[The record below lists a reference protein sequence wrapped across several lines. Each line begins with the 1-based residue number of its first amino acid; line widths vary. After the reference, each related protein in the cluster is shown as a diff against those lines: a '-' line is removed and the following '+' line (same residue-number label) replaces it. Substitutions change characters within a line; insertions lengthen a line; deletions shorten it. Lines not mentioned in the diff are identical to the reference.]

1 MTAVLASQGEVPL
14 TSARLVYEPK
24 YDGIRVLAAVTPAH
38 PTPTVSLYSRNGND
52 KAAQFPEIVK
62 ALRGLASAL
71 PGTTVLD
78 GELVALDARGEP
90 ASFTRLQGRMHLTGA
105 RDIAAQVDRV
115 PTAFIVFDLLRVGQ
129 DDLRPLALTLR
140 RARLEKLLHTRTDER
155 LREGSYVA
163 GDGRA
168 LLERARAEDW
178 EGLLVKDADSRYTSG
193 RRSPAWRKLKLK
205 KRAEFVIGGWT
216 KPKGTRAAF
225 GALAVGTPVDRPKAT
240 AAQRRGAR
248 DASASGDASPALRY
262 CGNVGTGFN
271 DRTLVDLATRL
282 APLARTT
289 SPFVEGT
296 VPRGVQYVEP
306 RLVCEVEYAE
316 FTPDGNLRHPV
327 FLGLRE
333 DVAAAAIRDDAQA
346 GRGRGGLRLVSS
358 ASAREASASA
368 RGATADTSEGVMA
381 ASASALRAPAD
392 TSERRPYLT
401 HVEGRL
407 RELEEAGRDGTLEFD
422 DGTTLDVSNL
432 RKVFWPPSGLTKGD
446 LLRHYLRVAPFIL
459 PVVADRPLVMKRF
472 PNGVKGKSFYQHRA
486 PDPLPAGVRVALVED
501 DGDGEAVPQ
510 IIGGTLQTLLYGAQ
524 LASISQDPWFSRV
537 GSLDQADMVAIDL
550 DPMPG
555 VPFRQVLDVAR
566 WLHEMIVLLE
576 LPAVAKTSGASGLHI
591 FFPLAPGTSYQSGL
605 LLCQILATAV
615 ATRHPQ
621 VATVERSVAKR
632 GRTVYVDYLQNI
644 RGKTLA
650 CAYSA
655 RASEFAGVSAPL
667 RWEELDE
674 DVRPEDVT
682 LQTIAARLDK
692 VGDLWNPVMT
702 GPPVDLLAVLERLER
717 G

>member
-24 YDGIRVLAAVTPAH
+24 YDGIRVLAVVTPAH
-38 PTPTVSLYSRNGND
+38 PTPTVALYSRNGND

-71 PGTTVLD
+71 PGPTVLD

-178 EGLLVKDADSRYTSG
+178 EGLLVKDADSRYASG

-248 DASASGDASPALRY
+248 DASASGDTSPALRY

-327 FLGLRE
+327 FLGLRD

-346 GRGRGGLRLVSS
+346 GRGRGGLRLVHP
-358 ASAREASASA
+358 AGEDARKVGPA
-368 RGATADTSEGVMA
+368 R
-381 ASASALRAPAD
+381 RAG
-392 TSERRPYLT
+392 RHLT
-401 HVEGRL
+401 HVEERL
-407 RELEEAGRDGTLEFD
+407 QELEEAGRDGTVEFD
-422 DGTTLDVSNL
+422 DGTSLDVSNL

-446 LLRHYLRVAPFIL
+446 LLRHYVRVSPFIL

-655 RASEFAGVSAPL
+655 RASEFAGVSTPL

-682 LQTIAARLDK
+682 LQTIAARLDE
-692 VGDLWNPVMT
+692 VGDLWNPVMM
-702 GPPVDLLAVLERLER
+702 GPPVDLHAVLERLER

>member
-1 MTAVLASQGEVPL
+1 MTAVLATQAEVPM

-24 YDGIRVLAAVTPAH
+24 YDGIRLLAVVTPGH
-38 PTPTVSLYSRNGND
+38 PTPSIGLYSRNGND
-52 KAAQFPEIVK
+52 KAAQFPEIVR
-62 ALRGLASAL
+62 ALRGLGPAL

-90 ASFTRLQGRMHLTGA
+90 TSFTRLQGRMHLTGA
-105 RDIAAQVDRV
+105 RDIAAQAARV
-115 PTAFIVFDLLRVGQ
+115 PTAFIVFDLLRLGQ
-129 DDLRPLALTLR
+129 DDLRPLPLTLR

-155 LREGSYVA
+155 LREGWYVA
-163 GDGRA
+163 GDGRT
-168 LLERARAEDW
+168 LLERARTEEW
-178 EGLLVKDADSRYTSG
+178 EGLLVKDADSRYESG
-193 RRSPAWRKLKLK
+193 RRSAAWRKLKLK

-225 GALAVGTPVDRPKAT
+225 GALAVGTPIDRPRSAST
-240 AAQRRGAR
+240 GRPPSA
-248 DASASGDASPALRY
+248 DASTTADTSLTLRY

-271 DRTLVDLATRL
+271 ERTLVALATRL

-289 SPFVEGT
+289 SPFAEGT

-316 FTPDGNLRHPV
+316 FTPDGHLRHPV

-333 DVAAAAIRDDAQA
+333 DVAPQAIRDDERA
-346 GRGRGGLRLVSS
+346 GRGRGGLRLVTPTFAQGSET
-358 ASAREASASA
+358 SAR
-368 RGATADTSEGVMA
+368 ATAGSE
-381 ASASALRAPAD
+381 
-392 TSERRPYLT
+392 TRPYLT
-401 HVEGRL
+401 HVEERL
-407 RELEEAGRDGTLEFD
+407 RELEDAGRDGTLEFD
-422 DGTTLDVSNL
+422 DGTKLDVSNL

-446 LLRHYLRVAPFIL
+446 LLRHYVRVSPYIL

-501 DGDGEAVPQ
+501 DGDGEPVPQ

-537 GSLDQADMVAIDL
+537 GSLDEADMVAIDL

-555 VPFRQVLDVAR
+555 VAFRQVLDVAR
-566 WLHEMIVLLE
+566 WLHEMIVLLG

-621 VATVERSVAKR
+621 VATVERSVARR

-667 RWEELDE
+667 RWAELDE

-682 LQTIAARLDK
+682 LQTIAARLDE

-702 GPPVDLLAVLERLER
+702 GPPVDLHAVLERLER
-717 G
+717 

>member
-1 MTAVLASQGEVPL
+1 MTAVLAAEAEVPM

-24 YDGIRVLAAVTPAH
+24 YDGIRLLAVVTPGH
-38 PTPTVSLYSRNGND
+38 PAPSVGLYSRNGND
-52 KAAQFPEIVK
+52 KAAQFPEIVR
-62 ALRGLASAL
+62 ALRVLGPAL

-90 ASFTRLQGRMHLTGA
+90 TSFTRLQGRMHLTGA
-105 RDIAAQVDRV
+105 RDIAAQADRV
-115 PTAFIVFDLLRVGQ
+115 PTAFIVFDLLRLGQ
-129 DDLRPLALTLR
+129 DDLRPLPLTLR

-155 LREGSYVA
+155 LREGTYVA

-168 LLERARAEDW
+168 LLERARTEEW
-178 EGLLVKDADSRYTSG
+178 EGLLVKDAYSRYESG
-193 RRSPAWRKLKLK
+193 RRAAAWRKLKLK

-225 GALAVGTPVDRPKAT
+225 GALAVGTPIDRLRSPVP
-240 AAQRRGAR
+240 RRPRSA
-248 DASASGDASPALRY
+248 DASTSGDASLALRY

-271 DRTLVDLATRL
+271 ERTLLALAKRM

-289 SPFVEGT
+289 SPFAEGT

-327 FLGLRE
+327 FLGLRD
-333 DVAAAAIRDDAQA
+333 DVAPQAIRDDERA
-346 GRGRGGLRLVSS
+346 GRRRGGLRLVHPVAERPGKVSAGS
-358 ASAREASASA
+358 AGGTDASARRTDASA
-368 RGATADTSEGVMA
+368 T
-381 ASASALRAPAD
+381 
-392 TSERRPYLT
+392 RPYQV
-401 HVEGRL
+401 HIEERL
-407 RELEEAGRDGTLEFD
+407 RDLEDAGRDGTLEFD
-422 DGTTLDVSNL
+422 DGTRLDVSNL

-446 LLRHYLRVAPFIL
+446 LLRHYVQVSPYIL
-459 PVVADRPLVMKRF
+459 PVVADRPLIMKRF

-501 DGDGEAVPQ
+501 DGDDDPVPQ

-537 GSLDQADMVAIDL
+537 GSLDVADVVAIDL

-555 VPFRQVLDVAR
+555 VAFRQVLDVAR
-566 WLHEMIVLLE
+566 WLHEMIVLLG

-591 FFPLAPGTSYQSGL
+591 FFPLAPDTSYQSGL

-682 LQTIAARLDK
+682 LQTIAARLEE

-702 GPPVDLLAVLERLER
+702 GPPVDLHAVLERLER
-717 G
+717 

>member
-1 MTAVLASQGEVPL
+1 MTAVLASPGEVPL

-24 YDGIRVLAAVTPAH
+24 YDGIRVLAVVTPAH
-38 PTPTVSLYSRNGND
+38 PTPSVALYSRNGND
-52 KAAQFPEIVK
+52 KAAQFPEIAR
-62 ALRGLASAL
+62 ALRGLAPAL

-90 ASFTRLQGRMHLTGA
+90 TSFTRLQGRMHLTGA

-115 PTAFIVFDLLRVGQ
+115 PTAFIVFDLLRLGQ

-168 LLERARAEDW
+168 LLARARAEHW
-178 EGLLVKDADSRYTSG
+178 EGLLVKDADARYESG
-193 RRSPAWRKLKLK
+193 RRSPTWRKLKLK

-225 GALAVGTPVDRPKAT
+225 GALAVGTPVDRPQAT
-240 AAQRRGAR
+240 SGTRRGSR

-271 DRTLVDLATRL
+271 DRTLDDVAKRL
-282 APLARTT
+282 APLARPT

-327 FLGLRE
+327 FLGLRD

-358 ASAREASASA
+358 ASALRASAFAVPAAADRS
-368 RGATADTSEGVMA
+368 ADTPESLMAGSE
-381 ASASALRAPAD
+381 S
-392 TSERRPYLT
+392 RPYLT
-401 HVEGRL
+401 HIEERL

-422 DGTTLDVSNL
+422 DGTSLDVSNL

-446 LLRHYLRVAPFIL
+446 LLRHYVRVSPFIL

-537 GSLDQADMVAIDL
+537 GSLDEADMVAIDL

-682 LQTIAARLDK
+682 LHTMAARLDE

-702 GPPVDLLAVLERLER
+702 GPPVDLHAVLERLER